1 MDLKALQ
8 YFIAVY
14 ENKSLTKAAK
24 VCFVA
29 QPSIS
34 TAILQLEQSLNTTLF
49 SRHPRGV
56 IPLMSAN
63 QLYPLAKQLLGQ
75 ADAVKNLFSQTK
87 QHIEFKLGVTRGLG
101 VQRMSALLKD
111 FTAISDDIALSLVAQ
126 DQPCNARIVT
136 LDEVSPQEQ
145 HVKLWHEHYLIALP
159 YNHVLALKPSLQ
171 LSDLDQLT
179 FISRSPCSAGDTLAQ
194 LCAEQHITLD
204 VRAKIRT
211 IDYALG
217 LVSAGLGAALVP
229 AYPEVLSKS
238 DIVFKAIDE
247 FNYIRQVVFAYD
259 KLTPTLK
266 PFTDVVK
273 RHR

>member
-14 ENKSLTKAAK
+14 EQKSLTKAAK
-24 VCFVA
+24 TCFVA

-34 TAILQLEQSLNTTLF
+34 SAILQLEQSLNTTLF

-56 IPLMSAN
+56 MPLMSAN

-111 FTAISDDIALSLVAQ
+111 FTAISDDLALSLVAPNQ
-126 DQPCNARIVT
+126 DCNARIIT
-136 LDEVSPQEQ
+136 TDELSPQEQ
-145 HVKLWHEHYLIALP
+145 HIKLWQESYLLALP
-159 YNHVLALKPSLQ
+159 YNHILALKPSIQ
-171 LSDLDQLT
+171 MTDLDQLT
-179 FISRSPCSAGDTLAQ
+179 FISRAPCGAGDALTQ
-194 LCAEQHITLD
+194 LCITKQINLD
-204 VRAKIRT
+204 IRARIRT

-229 AYPEVLSKS
+229 AYPEVLEKK
-238 DIVFKAIDE
+238 DIVFKPIEE
-247 FNYIRQVVFAYD
+247 FDFQRQVVFAYD
-259 KLTPTLK
+259 KSTPTLK
-266 PFTDVVK
+266 PFIEIVK

>member
-14 ENKSLTKAAK
+14 EQKSLTKAAK
-24 VCFVA
+24 ICFVA

-34 TAILQLEQSLNTTLF
+34 SAIMQLEQSLNTELF

-56 IPLMSAN
+56 VPLVSAN

-75 ADAVKNLFSQTK
+75 ADAVKNLFSQAK

-111 FTAISDDIALSLVAQ
+111 FTAISDNIALSLVAPEQ
-126 DQPCNARIVT
+126 SCNARIIT
-136 LDEVSPQEQ
+136 TDELSPHEQSVNLWQES
-145 HVKLWHEHYLIALP
+145 YLLALP
-159 YNHVLALKPSLQ
+159 YNHVLALQPSLQ
-171 LSDLDQLT
+171 LRDLDQLT
-179 FISRSPCSAGDTLAQ
+179 FIARSPCNAGDALAK
-194 LCAEQHITLD
+194 LCHEKQISLD

-229 AYPEVLSKS
+229 AYPEVLEKT
-238 DIVFKAIDE
+238 DIVFKTIEE
-247 FNYIRQVVFAYD
+247 FNFKRQVVFAYD
-259 KLTPTLK
+259 KLSPTLK
-266 PFTDVVK
+266 PFIEVVK